1 MFKMFPPLPHVTV
14 TPETSKR
21 DLALDVVRAWSLL
34 VVVFGHFFMEIID
47 WSSDIP
53 YTGNTLSSG
62 SNWPFVTWLLQ
73 VMPLFFVAGGAVN
86 FGSYARS
93 TGTYNQWIWQRMKR
107 LMKPTSVFL
116 LTMCVVFTILTFTVD
131 TQVTDALVSG
141 VSGPLW
147 FLAVYVLVTALTP
160 ITSKWW
166 NKSGGYSIL
175 TLFILAVLV
184 DVVRLQVSSAA
195 GVLNLII
202 IWVMVHQLGYWYIRG
217 VQRNH
222 AIMMIVVGLLNNF
235 ALTQVLKWYPTSLV
249 GIPTEPISNMAPP
262 TIVLMFHSIFIFGLF
277 NLLAPKFQ
285 VWFARERAFR
295 ITTHAGMLAMTI
307 YLWHM
312 SILVLWLSILH
323 RLNLDLPVQLLTAER
338 SDGLRVLIVAPD
350 GFPYWQGFLMST
362 ICFGAILFVV
372 VRNLWPLEFMK
383 LPWFDSEPENLSH
396 SRIRSVIGVLLV
408 SVGLLAVS
416 GSGFSGFPFAVH
428 EAFGFQLNTA
438 YAITAIFVGLA
449 LLRQPSVAKSD

>member
-1 MFKMFPPLPHVTV
+1 MFKLFPPFPRVTV
-14 TPETSKR
+14 TPGTSKR

-93 TGTYNQWIWQRMKR
+93 TGTYNQWIWQRVKR

-116 LTMCVVFTILTFTVD
+116 LTMCVAFTILTFTVD
-131 TQVTDALVSG
+131 TRVTDALVSG

-166 NKSGGYSIL
+166 NKSGGFSIL

-195 GVLNLII
+195 GVLNLIV
-202 IWVMVHQLGYWYIRG
+202 IWVMVHQLGYWYNRG

-262 TIVLMFHSIFIFGLF
+262 TIVLMFHSIFLFGLF

-285 VWFARERAFR
+285 IWFARERAFR

-323 RLNLDLPVQLLTAER
+323 RFNLDLPVQLLTAER

-350 GFPYWQGFLMST
+350 GFPYWRGFLMST

-396 SRIRSVIGVLLV
+396 SRTRSVIGVLLV

-428 EAFGFQLNTA
+428 EAFGFRLSTA

-449 LLRQPSVAKSD
+449 LLRQPTPAKSD